1 MNPLPNRLK
10 ETAMLYKTI
19 TLELIQD
26 RPELHEQ
33 LRRSGTL
40 LATME
45 SLAAQLKA
53 SYEAWKDH
61 LARAEPNLDLRDENL
76 GLDLEVHDTLDLA
89 GIKPPGHIK
98 AKPVFRKPAQPF
110 DRWRPEQRTRGAAA
124 GALLE

>member
-1 MNPLPNRLK
+1 
-10 ETAMLYKTI
+10 MLYKTI

-61 LARAEPNLDLRDENL
+61 LARAEPNLDLSQVASEAQELALAELEAALPIESDPSEPFS
-76 GLDLEVHDTLDLA
+76 LDAAMAFVRRVT
-89 GIKPPGHIK
+89 PP
-98 AKPVFRKPAQPF
+98 A
-110 DRWRPEQRTRGAAA
+110 
-124 GALLE
+124 